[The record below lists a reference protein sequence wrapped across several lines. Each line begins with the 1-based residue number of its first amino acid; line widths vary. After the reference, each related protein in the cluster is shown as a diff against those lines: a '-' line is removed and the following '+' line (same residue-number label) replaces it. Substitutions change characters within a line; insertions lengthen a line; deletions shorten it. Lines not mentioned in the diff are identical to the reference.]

1 MFVIEVYKPV
11 FGNLLCQPPPRAFS
25 GKHRNQLVMRIKHAI
40 IEVSTCFEERT
51 DMTKGI
57 IQNLHYLTGKCYVY
71 EETIR
76 KKESQNKT
84 RTSA

>member
-1 MFVIEVYKPV
+1 
-11 FGNLLCQPPPRAFS
+11 
-25 GKHRNQLVMRIKHAI
+25 MRIKHAI